1 MSQASTAQPK
11 FGRKLTS
18 RAVANRYSVSI
29 RTIERW
35 TEDGILPQPMRIHK
49 VKYWDELE
57 IEQMERVRMSQ
68 RTSALTA

>member
-1 MSQASTAQPK
+1 MSQASTGQSK
-11 FGRKLTS
+11 LGRKLTS
-18 RAVANRYSVSI
+18 RALADRYSVSI
-29 RTIERW
+29 RTVERW